1 MKNTIVVD
9 IYESEK
15 NPKGIIVP
23 TGSDIKKI
31 KINDPDFSQVSLFK
45 KSIKIEHGSIAGNV
59 NDIIKAIESEGYYIS
74 HAFKGYS
81 KE

>member
-9 IYESEK
+9 IYESTK
-15 NPKGIIVP
+15 KPKGIIIP

-45 KSIKIEHGSIAGNV
+45 ENIKIEHDTIAGKV
-59 NDIIKAIESEGYYIS
+59 NDIIEAIESEGYYVS

-81 KE
+81 K